1 MPQIRVDSV
10 RVPHPFAGR
19 RQVLLP
25 ALPLD
30 LHVLSLPLAFIL
42 SQDQTLHCK
51 WIVWNW
57 LMFSNVNF
65 RKINRFI
72 VLFSLGMP
80 IYTGILSCMNRTS
93 SVHAVTFLLS
103 QSFKERSQPALDTAD
118 TGELNPNCGLEPRT
132 LFCCLLKNFLPLFYC
147 PFFAKG
153 VQRYSLL
160 VTPQNCFSKLFLK
173 KPILIL
179 IISFLFSKKINSV
192 FKFKKNKIKKNWNIF
207 TVLIKFLN
215 FY

>member
-1 MPQIRVDSV
+1 MPQTKVGSV

-72 VLFSLGMP
+72 VLFSLWCHNLHRDP
-80 IYTGILSCMNRTS
+80 FLLNRTS
-93 SVHAVTFLLS
+93 SVHAVAFCFS
-103 QSFKERSQPALDTAD
+103 QSLKELRQPAL
-118 TGELNPNCGLEPRT
+118 T
-132 LFCCLLKNFLPLFYC
+132 LLMHRSWTHSAAFNRSPFYYLCKNFLLPFCY
-147 PFFAKG
+147 PFFSNG
-153 VQRYSLL
+153 VQRYRLL
-160 VTPQNCFSKLFLK
+160 STPQNCFWFYFQKLCRTLSTQLLK
-173 KPILIL
+173 NFYPLKQTRDN
-179 IISFLFSKKINSV
+179 SLFSFWERKDRVVYWESK
-192 FKFKKNKIKKNWNIF
+192 
-207 TVLIKFLN
+207 
-215 FY
+215 